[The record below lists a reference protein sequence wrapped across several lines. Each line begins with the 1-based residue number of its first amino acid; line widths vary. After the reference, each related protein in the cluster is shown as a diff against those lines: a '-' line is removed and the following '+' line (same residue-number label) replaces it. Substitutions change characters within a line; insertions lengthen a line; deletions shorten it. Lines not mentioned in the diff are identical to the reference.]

1 MEFSDFCDAF
11 DAQLHADNDLRASER
26 TRADDEDIWVLAE
39 QAVRVRPAGSTGIH
53 VAYETGGRIIHERTF
68 AASPLSI
75 GRIVRTMTEHLTGY
89 RVR

>member
-1 MEFSDFCDAF
+1 MEFLDFCDAL
-11 DAQLHADNDLRASER
+11 DVQLRAGSDMHDSER
-26 TRADDEDIWVLAE
+26 THTADDDVWTLDG
-39 QAVRVRPAGSTGIH
+39 QAVHVRAAGSTGIH
-53 VAYETGGRIIHERTF
+53 VSYGTAGRIIHERTF